1 MIDRDQPPSREDEI
15 RRAVF
20 GQVDLQTAELEIVSS
35 IYDGFAAAILVK
47 GQPRTIALTREYGDA
62 VQLMA
67 MIERSRSAQSAASE
81 AGAAAGDPK
90 GRRSIYDA
98 AYDSIRKGAPGLS
111 DATCAAIAR
120 SINLKVANGSASE
133 RGAVESSWS
142 ESFIADE
149 DDGPVSGIVIDLP
162 DGSQIWTGEC
172 SSALLDSMGDER
184 PDGSCLFL
192 TVAIKGKPTRVV
204 ASIASTQDGI
214 ALARALAAAHV
225 TRSAEPG
232 AIDEDWIRGLIGEAV
247 VMAEDQE
254 REDESD
260 EEICRIAESVLNAI
274 LPYLR
279 AQPQAREGAQ
289 PVAWRSIGGA
299 PKDGTTIDVWRVEG
313 GRETVFWGYPHHE
326 CGEMGSLCDSDWHS
340 LKEPGWVCATFNE
353 FIGGKHN
360 PFTHWKPVDGGP
372 SADSAHPAPDA
383 LRAAVSDIAA
393 ERQRQVDA
401 EGWSADRDDG
411 YADAELAKSAAAYT
425 LSACGFSPDAAREM
439 WPRSWSAHW
448 WKPTTARRDLVK
460 AGALI
465 VAEIERLDRQALA
478 ALQAE
483 QKGGA

>member
-1 MIDRDQPPSREDEI
+1 MVDRDQPPLREDEI

-35 IYDGFAAAILVK
+35 IYDGFAAAITVK
-47 GQPRTIALTREYGDA
+47 GHPRTIALTREYGDA

-81 AGAAAGDPK
+81 ASAAAGDPK

-98 AYDSIRKGAPGLS
+98 AYDIRKGAPGLS

-133 RGAVESSWS
+133 RGAAEPSWS

-232 AIDEDWIRGLIGEAV
+232 AIDEDWIRGLISEAV

-260 EEICRIAESVLNAI
+260 EEICRISESVLNT
-274 LPYLR
+274 LRPYLR
-279 AQPQAREGAQ
+279 AQPQSREGAQ
-289 PVAWRSIGGA
+289 PVRGEIRVI
-299 PKDGTTIDVWRVEG
+299 DGNRCRFIERELEG
-313 GRETVFWGYPHHE
+313 DKWEV
-326 CGEMGSLCDSDWHS
+326 L
-340 LKEPGWVCATFNE
+340 
-353 FIGGKHN
+353 
-360 PFTHWKPVDGGP
+360 GP
-372 SADSAHPAPDA
+372 AAHPAEDA
-383 LRAAVSDIAA
+383 LRGAVEKIRSEINAPLSGPTHGAWDRGRIAGLKEA
-393 ERQRQVDA
+393 
-401 EGWSADRDDG
+401 
-411 YADAELAKSAAAYT
+411 L
-425 LSACGFSPDAAREM
+425 
-439 WPRSWSAHW
+439 
-448 WKPTTARRDLVK
+448 TAL
-460 AGALI
+460 
-465 VAEIERLDRQALA
+465 
-478 ALQAE
+478 

>member
-1 MIDRDQPPSREDEI
+1 MADRDQHPSREDEI
-15 RRAVF
+15 RHAVF

-67 MIERSRSAQSAASE
+67 MIEQGRSPQSAASE
-81 AGAAAGDPK
+81 AGAAAGEPK

-133 RGAVESSWS
+133 RGAAEPSWS

-254 REDESD
+254 REDQSD
-260 EEICRIAESVLNAI
+260 EEICRISESVLNT
-274 LPYLR
+274 LRPYLR
-279 AQPQAREGAQ
+279 AQPQSREGAQ
-289 PVAWRSIGGA
+289 PVRGEIRVIDGNRCRFIERELEGDKWEVIG
-299 PKDGTTIDVWRVEG
+299 P
-313 GRETVFWGYPHHE
+313 
-326 CGEMGSLCDSDWHS
+326 
-340 LKEPGWVCATFNE
+340 AT
-353 FIGGKHN
+353 
-360 PFTHWKPVDGGP
+360 
-372 SADSAHPAPDA
+372 HPAPDA
-383 LRAAVSDIAA
+383 LRAAVEALEPFAKGGHHRTMPGLSPSYTVADFGDGVVVTVADFRRAA
-393 ERQRQVDA
+393 EA
-401 EGWSADRDDG
+401 
-411 YADAELAKSAAAYT
+411 
-425 LSACGFSPDAAREM
+425 F
-439 WPRSWSAHW
+439 
-448 WKPTTARRDLVK
+448 
-460 AGALI
+460 
-465 VAEIERLDRQALA
+465 A

>member
-1 MIDRDQPPSREDEI
+1 MIDRDQPPSSEDEI

-35 IYDGFAAAILVK
+35 IYDGFAAAIVVK

-67 MIERSRSAQSAASE
+67 MIEQGRSPQSAASE

-133 RGAVESSWS
+133 RGAVEPSCS

-274 LPYLR
+274 RPYLR
-279 AQPQAREGAQ
+279 AQPPAREDAQ
-289 PVAWRSIGGA
+289 PVGVKAL
-299 PKDGTTIDVWRVEG
+299 V
-313 GRETVFWGYPHHE
+313 
-326 CGEMGSLCDSDWHS
+326 
-340 LKEPGWVCATFNE
+340 
-353 FIGGKHN
+353 
-360 PFTHWKPVDGGP
+360 
-372 SADSAHPAPDA
+372 DSALTYTSSRGHAPGFGPLGKLHEAALAVKRSPLYTRPAPDA
-383 LRAAVSDIAA
+383 PRVAVEAL
-393 ERQRQVDA
+393 EFYRDA
-401 EGWSADRDDG
+401 WNSEPNGDPRIEGDASG
-411 YADAELAKSAAAYT
+411 SLTEPADAL
-425 LSACGFSPDAAREM
+425 
-439 WPRSWSAHW
+439 
-448 WKPTTARRDLVK
+448 
-460 AGALI
+460 
-465 VAEIERLDRQALA
+465 LDDKGTRASVALA

-483 QKGGA
+483 QKGGV